1 MMLQIFLHI
10 ILVRF
15 IFWMIIDHPEY
26 ESNENDVKKLLKE
39 IDETGEVVRK
49 ESSGLPKS
57 VRFDENNK
65 LVE

>member
-15 IFWMIIDHPEY
+15 IFWIIIDHPEY

-39 IDETGEVVRK
+39 IDETGEVARK

>member
-39 IDETGEVVRK
+39 IDETGEVARK
-49 ESSGLPKS
+49 VLDCLSLYASM
-57 VRFDENNK
+57 RTIN
-65 LVE
+65 

>member
-15 IFWMIIDHPEY
+15 IFWMIIDHAEY

-39 IDETGEVVRK
+39 IDETGEVARK